1 MVILYNFTAKFIPH
15 NDMFALVDCN
25 NFYAS
30 SERAF
35 QPELNGKPVV
45 VLSNNDGCVIARSN
59 EAKDLGI
66 KMGLPAFKL
75 KEFQERGVHIF
86 SSNYE
91 LYDDMSK
98 RVMNTLSEF
107 TPEVEVYSI
116 DEIFL
121 KLTGFQNYDLREYG
135 LKMRRAVKKNCWIPV
150 SVGFAPT
157 KALAK
162 VANKIAK
169 KFSDTLDGV
178 YIIDS
183 EEKRIKALKWLPI
196 DDVWGIGRQLSKK
209 LKNWGIKT
217 AYDFTLL
224 DDYTVEK
231 QLSIV
236 GLRLKKE
243 LSGQNYLDLE
253 NTERK
258 KAIATTRSF
267 ARDEYSYD
275 NLRERVSTFATR
287 CAEKLR
293 AEKSYCSKIEVFVIT
308 NQFKVHEMQ
317 YANKVILNLPYASNS
332 NITLSKYAAKA
343 LDIIYKAGY
352 GYKKTGVVV
361 HGITPQPYKQGNIF
375 FNEDGRHEKLM
386 HVMDLLNISKMD
398 PVVALASN
406 DIGRREKMLRERLS
420 QCYTTKWSDLIE
432 IS

>member
-1 MVILYNFTAKFIPH
+1 MY
-15 NDMFALVDCN
+15 ALVDCN

-35 QPELNGKPVV
+35 QPELNDQAVV

-66 KMGLPAFKL
+66 KMGLPAFML
-75 KEFQERGVHIF
+75 KDFENDVHIF

-91 LYDDMSK
+91 LYDDMSR

-121 KLTGFQNYDLREYG
+121 KFDGFKNYDLNKYG
-135 LKMRRAVKKNCWIPV
+135 QEMRQTVKKNCWIPV

-169 KFSDTLDGV
+169 KYSDRWNGV
-178 YIIDS
+178 YVIDN

-196 DDVWGIGRQLSKK
+196 ADVWGIGRQLSKK
-209 LKNWGIKT
+209 LINWGVHT
-217 AYDFTLL
+217 AYDFTQLP
-224 DDYTVEK
+224 DYTVQKE
-231 QLSIV
+231 LSIV

-243 LSGQNYLDLE
+243 LSGLNYLDLE
-253 NTERK
+253 ETERK

-267 ARDEYSYD
+267 AHDEYSYD
-275 NLRERVSTFATR
+275 NICERVSTFATR

-293 AEKSYCSKIEVFVIT
+293 KETSYCSKIEVFVIT
-308 NQFKVHEMQ
+308 NKFKEDEPQ
-317 YANKVILNLPYASNS
+317 YANKVIMNLPFASNS
-332 NITLSKYAAKA
+332 DITIAKYAVRA
-343 LDIIYKAGY
+343 LNIIYKEGF

-361 HGITPQPYKQGNIF
+361 HGITPEPSKQGNLF
-375 FNEDGRHEKLM
+375 FNENPKHEKLM
-386 HVMDLLNISKMD
+386 KVMDLLNISKMD
-398 PVVALASN
+398 PVVTLASN
-406 DIGRREKMLRERLS
+406 DLKRREKMLRERLS
-420 QCYTTKWSDLIE
+420 KCYTTNWDDLIE

>member
-1 MVILYNFTAKFIPH
+1 
-15 NDMFALVDCN
+15 MFALVDCN

-66 KMGLPAFKL
+66 KMGLPAFML
-75 KEFQERGVHIF
+75 KEFLKDDIHIF

-98 RVMNTLSEF
+98 RVMNTLAEY

-121 KLTGFQNYDLREYG
+121 KFTGFQNYNLYEYG
-135 LKMRRAVKKNCWIPV
+135 LDMRQKVKKNCWIPV

-169 KFSDTLDGV
+169 KFSDQLNGV
-178 YIIDS
+178 YVIDS
-183 EEKRIKALKWLPI
+183 DEKRIKALKWLAI
-196 DDVWGIGRQLSKK
+196 EDVWGIGRQLSKK
-209 LKNWGIKT
+209 LIGWGVKT
-217 AYDFTLL
+217 AYDFTQL

-243 LSGQNYLDLE
+243 LSGLNYLDLE
-253 NTERK
+253 ETERK

-267 ARDEYSYD
+267 AHDEYSYE
-275 NLRERVSTFATR
+275 NIAERVSTFATR

-317 YANKVILNLPYASNS
+317 YANKVIVNLPYASNS
-332 NITLSKYAAKA
+332 NITLAKYARKA
-343 LDIIYKAGY
+343 LDVIYKPGY

-361 HGITPQPYKQGNIF
+361 HGITPQPYRQGNLF
-375 FNEDGRHEKLM
+375 LNEDPRHEKLM
-386 HVMDLLNISKMD
+386 RVMDTLNISKMD
-398 PVVALASN
+398 PVVTLASN
-406 DIGRREKMLRERLS
+406 DLGRREKMLRERLS
-420 QCYTTKWSDLIE
+420 QCYTTKWTDLIE

>member
-1 MVILYNFTAKFIPH
+1 
-15 NDMFALVDCN
+15 MFALVDCN

-59 EAKDLGI
+59 EAKEIGI
-66 KMGLPAFKL
+66 KMGLPAFML
-75 KEFQERGVHIF
+75 KEFEKNKDLHIF

-107 TPEVEVYSI
+107 SPEVEVYSI

-121 KLTGFQNYDLREYG
+121 KFTGFENYNLDDYG
-135 LKMRRAVKKNCWIPV
+135 QKMRTTIRKNCWLPV

-169 KFSDTLDGV
+169 KFSDRWNGV
-178 YIIDS
+178 YVIDND
-183 EEKRIKALKWLPI
+183 EKRIKALKWLAI
-196 DDVWGIGRQLSKK
+196 EDVWGIGRQLSKK
-209 LKNWGIKT
+209 LVGWGCKT
-217 AYDFTLL
+217 AYDFTQL
-224 DDYTVEK
+224 DDYTVQKE
-231 QLSIV
+231 LSIV

-243 LSGQNYLDLE
+243 LSGLNYLDLE
-253 NTERK
+253 ETERK

-267 ARDEYSYD
+267 AKDEYLYE
-275 NLRERVSTFATR
+275 NLCERVSTYATR

-293 AEKSYCSKIEVFVIT
+293 REGSYCSKVEVFVIT

-317 YANKVILNLPYASNS
+317 YANKVVISLPFASNS
-332 NITLSKYAAKA
+332 NITIAKYAKKA
-343 LDIIYKAGY
+343 LDIIYKPNY

-361 HGITPQPYKQGNIF
+361 HEITPEPYKQGNLF
-375 FNEDGRHEKLM
+375 FNESPKHEKLM
-386 HVMDLLNISKMD
+386 KVLDQLNISKMD
-398 PVVALASN
+398 PVVTLASN
-406 DIGRREKMLRERLS
+406 DLKKREKMLRERLS
-420 QCYTTKWSDLIE
+420 KCYTTKWNDLIE